1 VTADPLPTLLEF
13 LDRTWGR
20 GLRRPISA
28 DEPLVSSGIVD
39 SFGLVDLSL
48 FVEERFG
55 VRIDASDLGTGRA
68 DTAAQIARIV
78 AARGAAPAG

>member
-1 VTADPLPTLLEF
+1 MTEEPLPPLLAF

-48 FVEERFG
+48 FVEEHFG
-55 VRIDASDLGTGRA
+55 VRIDASDLGAGRA
-68 DTAAQIARIV
+68 DTAAQIARLV
-78 AARGAAPAG
+78 AARSSPAR